1 MKVVTTKASIQSTR
15 YNKAEANK
23 LGLPENLFKADK
35 VYLDKEGN
43 ERVAALIHDAVGK
56 VVESVL
62 KVAKPHADGK
72 AIDADFIRAGVA
84 RNIANFNLFA
94 GSGFTAELE
103 ERLKAD
109 KRTAGIWIEKAE
121 QAAAPTAVCS
131 EVKF

>member
-56 VVESVL
+56 AVESVL

-72 AIDADFIRAGVA
+72 AIDADFILSL
-84 RNIANFNLFA
+84 IHI
-94 GSGFTAELE
+94 SE
-103 ERLKAD
+103 
-109 KRTAGIWIEKAE
+109 
-121 QAAAPTAVCS
+121 PTRPY
-131 EVKF
+131 